1 MKNIEIKKRYG
12 IKVIA
17 VTTAFALTVSGLTG
31 CAKKDSSSTAAAATA
46 EETQSSEELE
56 NQLNEAIGS
65 GNVDDDNES
74 SLSDPGAAPS
84 KNEVVYIMADAN
96 GNCDKVVVSD
106 WIKNTKGN
114 SEVADV
120 SDLKD
125 ITNTKGNAKY
135 DLDSNGN
142 LTWNADGK
150 DVHYQG
156 TTDKKP
162 PVSVKV
168 SYKLDGKDISPKD
181 IAGKS
186 GKVTIRFDYTNNETK
201 KVVINGKEEEIK
213 VPFAMVSGLMLDS
226 KKFTNVKVTNGK
238 QLDSGKS
245 DMIVGMAFPGLSES
259 IDLDGMKD
267 KAVDED
273 AKKKVEDIQIPE
285 YFEITANVKD
295 FELQQ
300 TMTMAS
306 SDVLSQLDMTSDT
319 IDTSSLTDSM
329 DELSKGMNDL
339 EDGGTQLQKGTTDLV
354 KGTGDLKKGTS
365 ELSSRSKDLDDG
377 AGKLQN
383 GAKQL
388 GDGAKS
394 LNDGSTALSSGL
406 GSIDTGAGSLSSGL
420 SDLDNGAGSLKD
432 GADKLSAGTQS
443 LASGAGKLDSG
454 ASDLSAGVD
463 KLSSG
468 IDTALGPNSAIKQG
482 TQQADSAA
490 EQLDSFINEYF
501 SSEKD
506 NVELLSNEITAIK
519 KQQAQTQQL
528 MTTYSMEVQSA
539 QEEYD
544 DAEQDLIE
552 AVQGTPETLKV
563 MTGTK
568 ETQLS
573 VKCTASGNNTGSN
586 SDTDP
591 AKGTDSSSTSSESST
606 ASSGSVTSGDGSEST
621 SSTTSL
627 ASSGTDGSDTQTGS
641 GTDTTS
647 DSVTGTTAY
656 SGTDSGNDSKA
667 SGQSDDLSSAIV
679 AGITQSSNDED
690 GLSDGSEGSDGSI
703 TVDTPVIDEQTVNTV
718 DQEKVNA
725 AVTRLKTANNALV
738 TASSRLGAL
747 QGQQDSLA
755 AEAQKIQYIIT
766 NAKQQKSSLTV
777 PTDNTAK
784 AYYLEQLS
792 GQLKS
797 GIDGISAG
805 EDTAYS
811 MLSGKD
817 SMGALKTGVS
827 QLKSGTSEAVSGAA
841 SLNNGAAQL
850 AGGAGSLKDG
860 ADKALSGVK
869 TLKDGTAS
877 AYSGSVT
884 LMNGTNS
891 LMTGS
896 DSLLSG
902 TGDLKT
908 GTTKLVSGTK
918 DLDDGAGKLDD
929 GVSKLAEGVNDLTDG
944 LFKFDDE
951 GISKLTDM
959 FGDNVTDVVDRLKA
973 VEDAGSDY
981 TSFTGASDNMVS
993 NVKFVYK
1000 TDAITASDE
1009 K

>member
-319 IDTSSLTDSM
+319 IDTSSLTKSM
-329 DELSKGMNDL
+329 NDLSNGMNSL
-339 EDGGTQLQKGTTDLV
+339 EDGGKQLQDGTKTLKD
-354 KGTGDLKKGTS
+354 GTAD
-365 ELSSRSKDLDDG
+365 LSSGTHELASKSKDLDKGVSELSDG
-377 AGKLQN
+377 AKDLN
-383 GAKQL
+383 
-388 GDGAKS
+388 DGAKS
-394 LNDGSTALSSGL
+394 LDDGAKTLSSGI
-406 GSIDTGAGSLSSGL
+406 SDIDS
-420 SDLDNGAGSLKD
+420 GAGSLKD
-432 GADKLSAGTQS
+432 GTNTLAAGTSS
-443 LASGAGKLDSG
+443 LVSGAGKLDDGAAQLQNGINSYSSAVDTYLGAGSELQLGTASASQTSQLLTAYITQYISEDNSASREANIESILESQLNQKSLLQQSLSISQMSLDEAEDEQEAAQTKLLSVAQGDEQVLKVVKGTEETEISVPTVVRGVTSTNTSTSSTSSTSTSGTTDKGNETSVDTNTSTISQSTETPGETSTSGMTENTGDGASIVSGTETSTESQGTGTSAETGSTSSALVMGYSNEQNDEDGDSSSDGSQMVNGSVKVTTPIVEDETINTVDPEEVQSAVASLQSANDNVVSMSRAVVMKQAQVETLDTSINQIYAAILQKKGVPAQTISGMTTDQIKAAVAGGLSVSTGELDNSTELYYIKQMSGGLSKGLNNLQTGEQNVYSGLSGKDTMGALRSG
-454 ASDLSAGVD
+454 ASDL
-463 KLSSG
+463 
-468 IDTALGPNSAIKQG
+468 
-482 TQQADSAA
+482 
-490 EQLDSFINEYF
+490 
-501 SSEKD
+501 KD
-506 NVELLSNEITAIK
+506 
-519 KQQAQTQQL
+519 
-528 MTTYSMEVQSA
+528 
-539 QEEYD
+539 
-544 DAEQDLIE
+544 
-552 AVQGTPETLKV
+552 G
-563 MTGTK
+563 
-568 ETQLS
+568 
-573 VKCTASGNNTGSN
+573 
-586 SDTDP
+586 
-591 AKGTDSSSTSSESST
+591 TSS
-606 ASSGSVTSGDGSEST
+606 
-621 SSTTSL
+621 
-627 ASSGTDGSDTQTGS
+627 
-641 GTDTTS
+641 
-647 DSVTGTTAY
+647 
-656 SGTDSGNDSKA
+656 
-667 SGQSDDLSSAIV
+667 
-679 AGITQSSNDED
+679 
-690 GLSDGSEGSDGSI
+690 
-703 TVDTPVIDEQTVNTV
+703 
-718 DQEKVNA
+718 
-725 AVTRLKTANNALV
+725 
-738 TASSRLGAL
+738 
-747 QGQQDSLA
+747 
-755 AEAQKIQYIIT
+755 
-766 NAKQQKSSLTV
+766 
-777 PTDNTAK
+777 
-784 AYYLEQLS
+784 
-792 GQLKS
+792 
-797 GIDGISAG
+797 
-805 EDTAYS
+805 
-811 MLSGKD
+811 
-817 SMGALKTGVS
+817 
-827 QLKSGTSEAVSGAA
+827 AVSGAGELNSGAMKLA
-841 SLNNGAAQL
+841 SGASA
-850 AGGAGSLKDG
+850 
-860 ADKALSGVK
+860 
-869 TLKDGTAS
+869 LKDGTAK

-902 TGDLKT
+902 TGDLKA
-908 GTTKLVSGTK
+908 GTAKLVSGTE

-951 GISKLTDM
+951 GISKLTDL

-973 VEDAGSDY
+973 VENAGSDY
-981 TSFTGASDNMVS
+981 TSFTGSSDNMES

-1000 TDAITASDE
+1000 TDAILVND

>member
-319 IDTSSLTDSM
+319 IDTSSLTKSM
-329 DELSKGMNDL
+329 NDLSNGMNSL
-339 EDGGTQLQKGTTDLV
+339 EDGGKQLQDGTKTLKD
-354 KGTGDLKKGTS
+354 GTAD
-365 ELSSRSKDLDDG
+365 LSSGTHELASKSKDLDKGVSELSDG
-377 AGKLQN
+377 AKDLN
-383 GAKQL
+383 
-388 GDGAKS
+388 DGAKS
-394 LNDGSTALSSGL
+394 LDDGAKTLSSGL
-406 GSIDTGAGSLSSGL
+406 CDIDS
-420 SDLDNGAGSLKD
+420 GAGSLKD
-432 GADKLSAGTQS
+432 GTNTLAAGTSS
-443 LASGAGKLDSG
+443 LVSGAGKLDDG
-454 ASDLSAGVD
+454 AAQLQNGINSYSSAVD
-463 KLSSG
+463 TYLGAGSELQLG
-468 IDTALGPNSAIKQG
+468 TASASQTSQLLTAYITQYISEDNSASREANIESLLESQLNQKSLL
-482 TQQADSAA
+482 QQSLSISQMSLDEAEDEQAAA
-490 EQLDSFINEYF
+490 EAELISVAQGDEQVLQVVKGTEETEISVPVSVKSV
-501 SSEKD
+501 SST
-506 NVELLSNEITAIK
+506 NTS
-519 KQQAQTQQL
+519 
-528 MTTYSMEVQSA
+528 
-539 QEEYD
+539 
-544 DAEQDLIE
+544 
-552 AVQGTPETLKV
+552 TLN
-563 MTGTK
+563 TGTS
-568 ETQLS
+568 T
-573 VKCTASGNNTGSN
+573 T
-586 SDTDP
+586 
-591 AKGTDSSSTSSESST
+591 STSNT
-606 ASSGSVTSGDGSEST
+606 ST
-621 SSTTSL
+621 SSTSTSDTADTADGT
-627 ASSGTDGSDTQTGS
+627 ASDTNTSTTGQSTETPVQTSTSGMTDNPGDGASTGSDT
-641 GTDTTS
+641 TTS
-647 DSVTGTTAY
+647 TESGSTGAASTPGSTTSALVMGY
-656 SGTDSGNDSKA
+656 SDE
-667 SGQSDDLSSAIV
+667 Q
-679 AGITQSSNDED
+679 NDED
-690 GLSDGSEGSDGSI
+690 GESISDVCQKVNG
-703 TVDTPVIDEQTVNTV
+703 TVIVTTPIVEDETVNTV
-718 DQEKVNA
+718 DQEEVQSAVASLQSANDNVVSMSKAVVMKQAQVETLDNSINQIYA
-725 AVTRLKTANNALV
+725 AMLQKKGMSAETISGMTTDQIKATV
-738 TASSRLGAL
+738 ASGYSVSTDKLDNSTELYYIKQMASGLSKGLDDL
-747 QGQQDSLA
+747 QTG
-755 AEAQKIQYIIT
+755 
-766 NAKQQKSSLTV
+766 
-777 PTDNTAK
+777 
-784 AYYLEQLS
+784 EQNVYSGLS
-792 GQLKS
+792 
-797 GIDGISAG
+797 G
-805 EDTAYS
+805 EDT
-811 MLSGKD
+811 
-817 SMGALKTGVS
+817 MGALKSGAS
-827 QLKSGTSEAVSGAA
+827 DLKNGTSSAVSGAGELDSGARKLA
-841 SLNNGAAQL
+841 SGASA
-850 AGGAGSLKDG
+850 
-860 ADKALSGVK
+860 
-869 TLKDGTAS
+869 LKDGTAK

-884 LMNGTNS
+884 LMNGTTS
-891 LMTGS
+891 LLDGTGS
-896 DSLLSG
+896 LLDG
-902 TGDLKT
+902 TSEMKD
-908 GTTKLVSGTK
+908 GTSKLVSGTK
-918 DLDDGAGKLDD
+918 DLDDGAGELDD
-929 GVSKLAEGVNDLTDG
+929 GVSKLADGVNDLTDG
-944 LFKFDDE
+944 LFKLDDE

-959 FGDNVTDVVDRLKA
+959 FGDNVSDVVDRLKA
-973 VEDAGSDY
+973 VESAGNDY
-981 TSFTGASDNMVS
+981 TSFSGSSDSMNS

-1000 TDAITASDE
+1000 TDAILVDD
-1009 K
+1009 KN

>member
-319 IDTSSLTDSM
+319 IDTSSLTKSM
-329 DELSKGMNDL
+329 NDLSNGMNSL
-339 EDGGTQLQKGTTDLV
+339 EDGGKQLQDGT
-354 KGTGDLKKGTS
+354 
-365 ELSSRSKDLDDG
+365 
-377 AGKLQN
+377 
-383 GAKQL
+383 
-388 GDGAKS
+388 
-394 LNDGSTALSSGL
+394 
-406 GSIDTGAGSLSSGL
+406 
-420 SDLDNGAGSLKD
+420 
-432 GADKLSAGTQS
+432 
-443 LASGAGKLDSG
+443 
-454 ASDLSAGVD
+454 
-463 KLSSG
+463 
-468 IDTALGPNSAIKQG
+468 
-482 TQQADSAA
+482 
-490 EQLDSFINEYF
+490 
-501 SSEKD
+501 
-506 NVELLSNEITAIK
+506 
-519 KQQAQTQQL
+519 
-528 MTTYSMEVQSA
+528 
-539 QEEYD
+539 
-544 DAEQDLIE
+544 
-552 AVQGTPETLKV
+552 
-563 MTGTK
+563 
-568 ETQLS
+568 
-573 VKCTASGNNTGSN
+573 
-586 SDTDP
+586 
-591 AKGTDSSSTSSESST
+591 
-606 ASSGSVTSGDGSEST
+606 
-621 SSTTSL
+621 
-627 ASSGTDGSDTQTGS
+627 
-641 GTDTTS
+641 
-647 DSVTGTTAY
+647 
-656 SGTDSGNDSKA
+656 
-667 SGQSDDLSSAIV
+667 
-679 AGITQSSNDED
+679 
-690 GLSDGSEGSDGSI
+690 
-703 TVDTPVIDEQTVNTV
+703 
-718 DQEKVNA
+718 
-725 AVTRLKTANNALV
+725 
-738 TASSRLGAL
+738 
-747 QGQQDSLA
+747 
-755 AEAQKIQYIIT
+755 
-766 NAKQQKSSLTV
+766 
-777 PTDNTAK
+777 
-784 AYYLEQLS
+784 
-792 GQLKS
+792 
-797 GIDGISAG
+797 
-805 EDTAYS
+805 
-811 MLSGKD
+811 
-817 SMGALKTGVS
+817 
-827 QLKSGTSEAVSGAA
+827 
-841 SLNNGAAQL
+841 
-850 AGGAGSLKDG
+850 
-860 ADKALSGVK
+860 K
-869 TLKDGTAS
+869 TLKDGTADLS
-877 AYSGSVT
+877 
-884 LMNGTNS
+884 
-891 LMTGS
+891 
-896 DSLLSG
+896 SG
-902 TGDLKT
+902 THELASK
-908 GTTKLVSGTK
+908 SK
-918 DLDDGAGKLDD
+918 DLDKGVSELSDGAKDL
-929 GVSKLAEGVNDLTDG
+929 ND
-944 LFKFDDE
+944 
-951 GISKLTDM
+951 
-959 FGDNVTDVVDRLKA
+959 
-973 VEDAGSDY
+973 
-981 TSFTGASDNMVS
+981 
-993 NVKFVYK
+993 
-1000 TDAITASDE
+1000 
-1009 K
+1009 